1 MTDKQAQSIL
11 YSLAQGSEGY
21 REAEAEYA
29 ALLPEEAAL
38 PERLAADVLRYLSQD
53 PETAEAVDYYT
64 RSQEETRAF
73 GAELILTAGAV
84 LSCAMFLLRSHIK
97 FEKDKEGKT
106 VFKFEHK
113 PADNDLLVKI
123 VDALAK
129 LFDGKS
135 GA

>member
-1 MTDKQAQSIL
+1 MTDKQAERIL
-11 YSLAQGSEGY
+11 YSLAQGCEGY
-21 REAEAEYA
+21 REAAAEYA
-29 ALLPEEAAL
+29 ALLPRDAAL
-38 PERLAADVLRYLSQD
+38 PEGLAAEVLDYLSRD
-53 PETAEAVDYYT
+53 PETAEAIDWYT
-64 RSQEETRAF
+64 RSREETRAF
-73 GAELILTAGAV
+73 GGELLLTAGAV
-84 LSCAMFLLRSHIK
+84 LTCAMFLLRSHIK